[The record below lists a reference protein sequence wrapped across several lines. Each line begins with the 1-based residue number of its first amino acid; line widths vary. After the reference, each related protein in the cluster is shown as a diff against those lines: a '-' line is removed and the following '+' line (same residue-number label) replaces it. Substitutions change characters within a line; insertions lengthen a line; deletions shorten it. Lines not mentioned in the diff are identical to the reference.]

1 MEFMAELIV
10 ELLFVLAF
18 ILFRWCLDHKNITVA
33 ILAVM
38 LAVLDVF
45 VLMKLAFGL

>member
-1 MEFMAELIV
+1 MEFIAEILVELI
-10 ELLFVLAF
+10 FVLAF
-18 ILFRWCLDHKNITVA
+18 ILLRWCLDHKSITVA